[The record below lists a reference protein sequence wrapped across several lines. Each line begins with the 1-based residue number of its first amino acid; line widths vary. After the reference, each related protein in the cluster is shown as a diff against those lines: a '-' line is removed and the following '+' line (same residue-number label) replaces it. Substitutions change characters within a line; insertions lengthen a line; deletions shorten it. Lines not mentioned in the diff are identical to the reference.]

1 MKKII
6 TATLLALFS
15 FLAPM
20 KATDAVS
27 FKERP
32 ENEIN
37 QQLEEKRSLINE
49 RVKESKTIQKAINK
63 KSKKASDLYMLVF
76 SGPIPPSDEDR
87 KKVEMMEMELGTI
100 AEQIAL
106 TEKAIAR
113 RVKDINITL
122 RKQDYNQAL
131 SGYDS
136 IINLMSKQFSNLK
149 KQEEILTKYI
159 NFLQSLRHK

>member
-49 RVKESKTIQKAINK
+49 RVKENKTIQKAINK

-76 SGPIPPSDEDR
+76 SGSIPPSDEDR

-149 KQEEILTKYI
+149 KHEEILTKYI

>member
-1 MKKII
+1 
-6 TATLLALFS
+6 
-15 FLAPM
+15 
-20 KATDAVS
+20 
-27 FKERP
+27 
-32 ENEIN
+32 
-37 QQLEEKRSLINE
+37 
-49 RVKESKTIQKAINK
+49 
-63 KSKKASDLYMLVF
+63 
-76 SGPIPPSDEDR
+76 
-87 KKVEMMEMELGTI
+87 MMEMELGTI

-149 KQEEILTKYI
+149 TGG
-159 NFLQSLRHK
+159 NSN

>member
-1 MKKII
+1 
-6 TATLLALFS
+6 
-15 FLAPM
+15 
-20 KATDAVS
+20 
-27 FKERP
+27 
-32 ENEIN
+32 
-37 QQLEEKRSLINE
+37 
-49 RVKESKTIQKAINK
+49 
-63 KSKKASDLYMLVF
+63 
-76 SGPIPPSDEDR
+76 
-87 KKVEMMEMELGTI
+87 MEMELGTI

>member
-49 RVKESKTIQKAINK
+49 RVKENKTIQKAINK

-76 SGPIPPSDEDR
+76 SGSIPPSDEDR

>member
-76 SGPIPPSDEDR
+76 SGSIPLQM
-87 KKVEMMEMELGTI
+87 KI
-100 AEQIAL
+100 
-106 TEKAIAR
+106 EKR
-113 RVKDINITL
+113 
-122 RKQDYNQAL
+122 
-131 SGYDS
+131 
-136 IINLMSKQFSNLK
+136 
-149 KQEEILTKYI
+149 
-159 NFLQSLRHK
+159 